1 MRDVAQE
8 EDAVSRSQRQR
19 ILPFAQVH
27 PAAAVQDQ
35 METGARPPAGA
46 GGPIA
51 AVLPQVIQAG
61 LDFQAGQQQGVDGG
75 LVGMVGCERQSRG
88 PGRGVKLIRSE
99 RRRSLGG

>member
-46 GGPIA
+46 GRRPRDRLGQ
-51 AVLPQVIQAG
+51 LP
-61 LDFQAGQQQGVDGG
+61 
-75 LVGMVGCERQSRG
+75 G
-88 PGRGVKLIRSE
+88 PGALAGSPWRYGPRAGAESGRAL
-99 RRRSLGG
+99 